1 MFSRFPNWWILA
13 GGLVL
18 TTGLT
23 GADHRKPVG
32 TPRKAAENLAIA
44 NQLKEVFDA
53 GFVVGPRSVQE
64 ALGRLDKVRRLAPG
78 EPRIDYSQ
86 GLVLVKQSQMK
97 LASDQFEAALTQAGP
112 PLWPAWKA
120 AIWSHFVNKQ
130 YEMGL
135 NRLVEFSILVRDT
148 GTPDDSADGATDKPS
163 LTSSAKS
170 SVDATGGNATGGNT
184 TAEKSA
190 EAAPVITEAQ
200 REAARWIGQ
209 LLEALALLPDSKKSK
224 GLIEERQARALD
236 ALGEELEFSVEEG
249 RELLRA
255 RAAELELA
263 ADAARDTAGQLAK
276 RRKLD
281 KEFDALDKDKGA
293 PPQTKEE
300 WKAWIDDL
308 LGKFDKQ
315 LGLLDRDFQSL
326 SQRADGLNRS
336 YAQANAQLT
345 AARANMPLMHRMGP
359 VGMTMMKEQ
368 MVAYS
373 DQMTAYQVEY
383 NVVVGRMAD
392 VAERASGIADRRANA
407 IARYEKET
415 GDTIPKNPDLD
426 KWATRLS
433 SKRPKL
439 ATKPAAKTA
448 KKDPAD
454 KKRVP
459 TLKSLMP
466 LDLEQERDGVLA
478 FFGLR
483 PAEPPSLFEDRAA
496 KSDPAGKSS
505 AKSDQKPAGPSDK

>member
-1 MFSRFPNWWILA
+1 MSSRFPNWWILA

-18 TTGLT
+18 ATGLT
-23 GADHRKPVG
+23 GADDRKTAGSQRRAV
-32 TPRKAAENLAIA
+32 ENLAIA

-53 GFVVGPRSVQE
+53 GFVVGPRSVQD

-78 EPRIDYSQ
+78 EPRIEYSH

-97 LASDQFEAALTQAGP
+97 LASAQFEAALTEAGP
-112 PLWPAWKA
+112 PFWPAWKA
-120 AIWSHFVNKQ
+120 AIWSQLVDKR
-130 YEMGL
+130 YETGL
-135 NRLVEFSILVRDT
+135 NRLVEFSILVGKA
-148 GTPDDSADGATDKPS
+148 GTPEGSTDGPA
-163 LTSSAKS
+163 ANS
-170 SVDATGGNATGGNT
+170 SVNSTVDS

-190 EAAPVITEAQ
+190 ESAPAITEAQ

-209 LLEALALLPDSKKSK
+209 LMEALALLPDSKKPK
-224 GLIEERQARALD
+224 GLIEERQSRVLE
-236 ALGEELEFSVEEG
+236 ALGEDLEFSVEEG

-263 ADAARDTAGQLAK
+263 AVAARDTAGQLAK

-281 KEFDALDKDKGA
+281 KEFDALDKDKGT

-300 WKAWIDDL
+300 WKTWIDDL
-308 LGKFDKQ
+308 LAKIDKQ

-345 AARANMPLMHRMGP
+345 AARANMPLMQRMGP
-359 VGMTMMKEQ
+359 MGMVMLKEQ
-368 MVAYS
+368 MVTYG

-383 NVVVGRMAD
+383 NVVVGQMSD
-392 VAERASGIADRRANA
+392 VAERASGIADRRADA

-433 SKRPKL
+433 AKRPKM
-439 ATKPAAKTA
+439 AAKPAAKA
-448 KKDPAD
+448 VKKDPAD

-466 LDLEQERDGVLA
+466 LDLEQERDDVLA

-483 PAEPPSLFEDRAA
+483 PADAPSLFEEPGA
-496 KSDPAGKSS
+496 KSDPTAKSN
-505 AKSDQKPAGPSDK
+505 AKSDRKPAPPSQK